1 MPGDTRL
8 ARSTPL
14 PWAGPLAGGHNPLP
28 SLPRVRYNPHS
39 LSASQRPGGAWQSAH
54 RGGGLRTPRAGA
66 ARAAHPAA
74 GAVGPVGKRARL
86 LARAAQPPPRYAR
99 DRWCMARVG
108 DR

>member
-39 LSASQRPGGAWQSAH
+39 LSASQRPGGAKQSAH
-54 RGGGLRTPRAGA
+54 RGGGFGMPRAGA
-66 ARAAHPAA
+66 ARAAHHAA
-74 GAVGPVGKRARL
+74 GAGSPPAGRGSPRP
-86 LARAAQPPPRYAR
+86 RRGAAQPPPRSPR
-99 DRWCMARVG
+99 ETV
-108 DR
+108 